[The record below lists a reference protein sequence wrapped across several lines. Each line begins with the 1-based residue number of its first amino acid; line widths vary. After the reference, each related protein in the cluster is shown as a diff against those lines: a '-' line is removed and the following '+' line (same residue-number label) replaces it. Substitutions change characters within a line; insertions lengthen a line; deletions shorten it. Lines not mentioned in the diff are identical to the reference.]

1 MKAGDLIRYKGNLS
15 DLAFKK
21 PPDDFLWKEG
31 LLLEFDQIQRLCVIL
46 DNSTGEIIKRH
57 CSDVQLVK
65 VGHASR

>member
-1 MKAGDLIRYKGNLS
+1 MKAGDLVRYTVAILPES
-15 DLAFKK
+15 FKK
-21 PPDDFLWKEG
+21 PPDSILWKEG
-31 LLLEFDQIQRLCVIL
+31 LLLEFDKIQRLCVIL